1 MDTVT
6 AQLVFGIIVIV
17 VGIGV
22 ICFINRRKFYR
33 RSAAGVEMFSRY
45 STAVFVRFLE
55 RLGKWVAYALIIIG
69 VICIWTF
76 SQMKKD
82 KEKPEVRT
90 EQPTPLNNKTI
101 K

>member
-17 VGIGV
+17 IAIGLLYW
-22 ICFINRRKFYR
+22 INRRKFYR

-45 STAVFVRFLE
+45 STAVTVRFLE
-55 RLGKWVAYALIIIG
+55 RIGKWVAYALIILGI
-69 VICIWTF
+69 VCIWTY

-82 KEKPEVRT
+82 EKNQHTEV
-90 EQPTPLNNKTI
+90 ESI
-101 K
+101 G